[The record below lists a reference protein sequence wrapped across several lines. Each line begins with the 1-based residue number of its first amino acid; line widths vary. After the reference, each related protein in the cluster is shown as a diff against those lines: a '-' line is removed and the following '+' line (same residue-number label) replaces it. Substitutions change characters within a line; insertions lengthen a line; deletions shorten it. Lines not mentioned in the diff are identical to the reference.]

1 MHADKQQA
9 LQLDFNAISSLQKMK
24 QILFKVFVK
33 VILDMQCLWR
43 SRYNEPL

>member
-24 QILFKVFVK
+24 QMLFVA
-33 VILDMQCLWR
+33 
-43 SRYNEPL
+43 